1 MKISKKVQI
10 GALAD
15 DSINYRL
22 LCVSPLNK
30 TYHFMIST
38 SVAFANGKYVLR
50 VYHFD
55 FPSSFSYEKIMDQS
69 RLPLSK
75 KHLNLMDTALLCDST
90 AKY

>member
-1 MKISKKVQI
+1 MRWKWQRQIKISFNETNEIQRNTILMKIRKKVQI

-22 LCVSPLNK
+22 LYVSPMNK

-55 FPSSFSYEKIMDQS
+55 FPSSFLYEK
-69 RLPLSK
+69 K
-75 KHLNLMDTALLCDST
+75 
-90 AKY
+90 